1 MISYFELTKPKIG
14 LLLMISTAAGMLAAS
29 GEIRALPPLSVSL
42 ALLIG
47 GYLYQ
52 IGFMLYYK
60 QQQTLI

>member
-29 GEIRALPPLSVSL
+29 GEIRALPPLSVSV

-47 GYLYQ
+47 G
-52 IGFMLYYK
+52 
-60 QQQTLI
+60 